1 MVKIWDLPTRIFHW
15 VLVALFTFLIYSGRW
30 DDSLMQ
36 WHFYSGYALSGLIL
50 FRVLWGIFG
59 THYARFCSFIT
70 SPIQG
75 ISYLKA
81 TFTGKAKHFYGH
93 NPAGA
98 MMVIMLILLLMLQV
112 ASGLITSDEIL
123 WEGPF
128 YASVSD
134 ELASLGAETHHLV
147 QSILVYLVGFH
158 ILGVILHSIL
168 FKEKL
173 VSAMV
178 TGKKKDLG
186 NATPRGAINPIA
198 LTLCIAISAGW
209 VYYLFSLPV

>member
-1 MVKIWDLPTRIFHW
+1 MVKIWDIPTRIFHW
-15 VLVALFTFLIYSGRW
+15 VLVLLFLFLIYSGRW

-36 WHFYSGYALSGLIL
+36 WHFYSGYALSGLII
-50 FRVLWGIFG
+50 FRILWGVVG
-59 THYARFCSFIT
+59 TRYARFRSFVT

-75 ISYLKA
+75 LSYLKA

-93 NPAGA
+93 NPAGS
-98 MMVIMLILLLMLQV
+98 MMVLMLILLLALQV
-112 ASGLITSDEIL
+112 ASGLVMSDEVL

-134 ELASLGAETHHLV
+134 ELASLGAQIHHTV

-158 ILGVILHSIL
+158 ILGVIVHSIL

-173 VSAMV
+173 VASMI
-178 TGKKKDLG
+178 TGSKKDVG
-186 NATPRGAINPIA
+186 EAKPREAVNPIA
-198 LTLCIAISAGW
+198 FVLCFGLSAGW
-209 VYYLFSLPV
+209 VYYLFSLPI